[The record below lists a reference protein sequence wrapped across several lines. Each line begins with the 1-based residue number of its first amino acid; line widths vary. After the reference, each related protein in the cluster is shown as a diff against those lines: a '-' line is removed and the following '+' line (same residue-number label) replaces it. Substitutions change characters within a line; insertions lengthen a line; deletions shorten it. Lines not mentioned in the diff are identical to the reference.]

1 MSELLLG
8 PGWSS
13 MWAGASSKSTSDG
26 VSGLQMECGR
36 GLGPRGMRLGST
48 FVLLLVDSDEPVVW
62 LVARVVPVWFE
73 MTSLARS
80 LSDSFADSVLIRRL
94 SEVVDAA
101 KAVESFVIV
110 AVWIWA

>member
-1 MSELLLG
+1 M
-8 PGWSS
+8 
-13 MWAGASSKSTSDG
+13 
-26 VSGLQMECGR
+26 
-36 GLGPRGMRLGST
+36 
-48 FVLLLVDSDEPVVW
+48 
-62 LVARVVPVWFE
+62 VPVWFE

-80 LSDSFADSVLIRRL
+80 LSDSFAESVLIRRL